1 MPSDSLEQTLSEF
14 RKARDACDRSVV
26 DLSLNRRRVR
36 SWLEE
41 LVVEAKPDETVDLYG
56 EREVIANFEQEIAT
70 LLGKPAAVFM
80 PSGTMAQQ
88 IALRVWAD
96 REGVRRV
103 AFHPTCHLEL
113 HEEKGYQ
120 ALHHLEGVL
129 VGTATQLITLDDLK
143 GIRGRI
149 AVLLLELPQR
159 EIGGQLPDWEALKAQ
174 IAWAR
179 ERGIRLHL
187 DGARL
192 WEAAPA
198 MQRSLPEIAGLFDS
212 VYVSMYK
219 GLGAIAGAVL
229 CGPDDFIAEARLW
242 QQRHGGRIIRIF
254 PLVIAAR
261 AALHRQLDRFPLYHE
276 RALRLAKALTA
287 VSGVRIIPD
296 PPHAHMMHV
305 YLPGTVETLL
315 RRATAIAEKERVAL
329 FRYLDA
335 AEVPGHSRAELEVG
349 EETLKVSDAEVIAL
363 FGRLVQQA

>member
-1 MPSDSLEQTLSEF
+1 MPSASLEQTLSEF

-41 LVVEAKPDETVDLYG
+41 LVSAAQPDEVVDLYG

-70 LLGKPAAVFM
+70 LLGKEAAVFM

-96 REGVRRV
+96 RQGVRRV

-129 VGTATQLITLDDLK
+129 VGTATELITLEALK

-149 AVLLLELPQR
+149 AALLLELPQR
-159 EIGGQLPDWEALKAQ
+159 EIGGQLPDWESLNGQ

-179 ERGIRLHL
+179 GREIRLHL

-198 MQRSLPEIAGLFDS
+198 MKRSLPEIAGLFDS

-229 CGPDDFIAEARLW
+229 CGPADFIAEARLW

-261 AALHRQLDRFPLYHE
+261 AALHQKLDRFPLYHA
-276 RALRLAKALTA
+276 RALRVAEALRA
-287 VSGVRIIPD
+287 VPGVRIIPD

-315 RRATAIAEKERVAL
+315 PRATAIAQKERVAL

-335 AEVPGHSRAELEVG
+335 AAVPGFTRAELEIG
-349 EETLKVSDAEVIAL
+349 EEALKVSDAEVTAL
-363 FGRLVQQA
+363 FRQLVQPS